1 MAAPDTVALGSEA
14 KLVSLED
21 WIAEGT
27 PAGAAVEVP
36 GDGDLDGLYETL
48 TTAATIVVV
57 LPSFV
62 DGRAF
67 SHARKL
73 RDLGFDGALLATGD
87 VLADQWQFL
96 KRCGFS
102 GLLDSSLASTAQ
114 TLKGFS
120 QGYQADE
127 EQDQPVYRRRPRA

>member
-1 MAAPDTVALGSEA
+1 MAAPDTVVPRDL

-21 WIAEGT
+21 WISQGA
-27 PAGAAVEVP
+27 PAGVAVEVP
-36 GDGDLDGLYETL
+36 GDGDLDSLYGKLL
-48 TTAATIVVV
+48 TATTIVVV

-73 RDLGFDGALLATGD
+73 RALGFDGALLASGD

-102 GLLDSSLASTAQ
+102 GLLDNSLASTAQ
-114 TLKGFS
+114 SLKGFS
-120 QGYQADE
+120 RSYQADE
-127 EQDQPVYRRRPRA
+127 EQDQPVYRRTPRA